1 MSGTSGDAA
10 NHPAV
15 VVDDVCETAATASA
29 LQVHGG
35 VVGNTTC
42 GVANHRFPVWT
53 ALAQDMAAE
62 EELDPFACLMQE
74 HQGEVAP
81 FQVTLPPVPAPPA
94 PVVLKSVPI
103 LMPPFSTS
111 MQPQQQLTG
120 VGMWRSVRRT
130 PASK

>member
-15 VVDDVCETAATASA
+15 VVDDICETAATASG
-29 LQVHGG
+29 LHVYGG
-35 VVGNTTC
+35 VGNTAW

-81 FQVTLPPVPAPPA
+81 AQAPLPPVPAPPA

-120 VGMWRSVRRT
+120 AGMWRSVRRT